1 MCGACKVTGP
11 SRDGLQTCIP
21 GTESGTISL
30 TSSGCF
36 AAEWQ
41 IVNGERV
48 LERASRGEWMDRGS
62 QRWGGLRVPFQAWS
76 GAQGGSPR
84 LAREA
89 AALGPTWST
98 CPGVSQGDLCRGHGL
113 QVHSIADLEVMPL
126 QTCQGL
132 RAAFASFSARSR
144 IVVRFVG
151 VITSWSFVPKTP
163 SLKLFFQ
170 TLSSLLRGP
179 SWLPSEQT
187 SMLFL
192 ANQPIFRGFLP
203 RFSVGESVFMGKGLV
218 PPFQNLLSGSACMV
232 ENPVPL

>member
-1 MCGACKVTGP
+1 
-11 SRDGLQTCIP
+11 
-21 GTESGTISL
+21 
-30 TSSGCF
+30 
-36 AAEWQ
+36 
-41 IVNGERV
+41 
-48 LERASRGEWMDRGS
+48 MDRGS
-62 QRWGGLRVPFQAWS
+62 QRRGGLRVPFQAWS

-98 CPGVSQGDLCRGHGL
+98 CPSVSQGDQCRGHGL

-144 IVVRFVG
+144 VLVRFVG
-151 VITSWSFVPKTP
+151 TSVITSGSFVPKTP
-163 SLKLFFQ
+163 SLKLSFQ

-203 RFSVGESVFMGKGLV
+203 RFSVGESVFMGKGHV
-218 PPFQNLLSGSACMV
+218 PPFQNLLSGSALHGGEPCSLMRFPQSSV
-232 ENPVPL
+232 RGDIIKG

>member
-1 MCGACKVTGP
+1 
-11 SRDGLQTCIP
+11 
-21 GTESGTISL
+21 
-30 TSSGCF
+30 
-36 AAEWQ
+36 
-41 IVNGERV
+41 
-48 LERASRGEWMDRGS
+48 MDRGS

-187 SMLFL
+187 SKYAVPRKS
-192 ANQPIFRGFLP
+192 ANISWLSAKV
-203 RFSVGESVFMGKGLV
+203 FSGGKCVYGER
-218 PPFQNLLSGSACMV
+218 ACASFP
-232 ENPVPL
+232 ELT